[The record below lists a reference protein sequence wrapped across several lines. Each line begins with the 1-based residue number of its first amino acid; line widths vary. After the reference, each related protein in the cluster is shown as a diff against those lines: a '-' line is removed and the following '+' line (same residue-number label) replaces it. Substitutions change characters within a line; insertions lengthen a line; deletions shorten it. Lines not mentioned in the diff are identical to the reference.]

1 MLLLTCPHSG
11 TARPPAPSRSLAAS
25 RPLAEVLEYL
35 RPRAAPP
42 TQALF
47 VTRWTLR
54 ARPPRGGGGGG
65 GAADGAGEEAEEEA
79 DATPRRPPRSM
90 RRALLLVLQR
100 PERTERT
107 VVVPSSAAGGKCA
120 RAGARAGAGA
130 GEGRTVL
137 SLKPAPA
144 LNGDPLAEARRD
156 RADAH
161 AARRAVPLA
170 ELTRSAGGGW
180 QPWPAVEAE
189 AAPGVAGAG
198 AGPGAGRY
206 RGPPPMLSAAVLRH
220 RRCVSAP
227 CLV

>member
-1 MLLLTCPHSG
+1 
-11 TARPPAPSRSLAAS
+11 
-25 RPLAEVLEYL
+25 
-35 RPRAAPP
+35 
-42 TQALF
+42 

-54 ARPPRGGGGGG
+54 ARTPRNGGGGSGEGG
-65 GAADGAGEEAEEEA
+65 GGSCADGAEADGAEEA
-79 DATPRRPPRSM
+79 DDEAATPRHPPRSM

-100 PERTERT
+100 PERMERT
-107 VVVPSSAAGGKCA
+107 VVVPSSAASSKRA
-120 RAGARAGAGA
+120 RAGSRAGAGA
-130 GEGRTVL
+130 SRTVQ

-156 RADAH
+156 RAEAH

-180 QPWPAVEAE
+180 QPWPALEAE
-189 AAPGVAGAG
+189 AAPGEPGGGGVAGAGPDAGAG
-198 AGPGAGRY
+198 AGAGRF

-227 CLV
+227 CLI